1 MRIPIWPGVR
11 LSVWEPQNPEAVHV
25 RLANYWKPFPV
36 RRVLSKRG
44 WMILWIRYDWRD
56 KGKCERPTLDTAENG
71 AWHSVWL
78 HGNWRYL
85 TRNMT
90 TPERE
95 HAARCVEAY
104 DRHLAEVDGEPF
116 RSGPQGLRWWRSEAM
131 L

>member
-11 LSVWEPQNPEAVHV
+11 LSVWEPQNPDAVKV
-25 RLANYWKPFPV
+25 TMACYYKPFKV
-36 RRVLSKRG
+36 TRVLSKRG
-44 WMILWIRYDWRD
+44 WLVLLIRYDWRD
-56 KGKCERPTLDTAENG
+56 TGTYEPPRRDTAENG

-95 HAARCVEAY
+95 HAAQCVERY
-104 DRHLAEVDGEPF
+104 SRHLAELDGEPH